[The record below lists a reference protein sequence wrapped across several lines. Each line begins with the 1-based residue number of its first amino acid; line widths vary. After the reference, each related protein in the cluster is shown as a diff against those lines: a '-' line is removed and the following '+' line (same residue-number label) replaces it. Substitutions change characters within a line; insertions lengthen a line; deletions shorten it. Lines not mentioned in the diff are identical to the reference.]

1 MCCSP
6 ALRLFTVFR
15 ASHIPNLICVL
26 RILLVVPIVISLL
39 DGRFMT
45 ALVLIFIAGFS
56 DGLDGFLA
64 KRCNWRT
71 RLGGILDPLADK
83 LLLVA
88 VMLTLTTLNLV
99 PLWLTCVVI
108 GRDVVIVSGAI
119 AYNFLIGPVKPAPTV
134 ISKINT
140 MLQLLYIVLV
150 IAQQVFGW
158 LPPIAIVL
166 AGTGVFCTSAVS
178 GLDYVMR
185 WGRKAWSARQA

>member
-1 MCCSP
+1 
-6 ALRLFTVFR
+6 VFR
-15 ASHIPNLICVL
+15 ASYIPNLICVL

-39 DGRFMT
+39 DGRFTT

-64 KRCNWRT
+64 KRCDWRT

-88 VMLTLTTLNLV
+88 VMLTLTTLDLV

-108 GRDVVIVSGAI
+108 GRDVVIVSGAV

-140 MLQLLYIVLV
+140 MLQLLYIVFV

-158 LPPIAIVL
+158 LPPIVIVL

-178 GLDYVMR
+178 GMDYVMR
-185 WGRKAWSARQA
+185 WSRKAFSARRA

>member
-1 MCCSP
+1 
-6 ALRLFTVFR
+6 VFK
-15 ASHIPNLICVL
+15 ASYIPNLICVL

-39 DGRFMT
+39 DGQFTT

-64 KRCNWRT
+64 KRCDWRT

-88 VMLTLTTLNLV
+88 VMLTLTTLDLV

-108 GRDVVIVSGAI
+108 GRDVVIVSGAV

-166 AGTGVFCTSAVS
+166 TGTGVFCTSAVS
-178 GLDYVMR
+178 GMDYVMR
-185 WGRKAWSARQA
+185 WSRTALSARQA

>member
-1 MCCSP
+1 M
-6 ALRLFTVFR
+6 FR